1 MRIHY
6 VAVACSFAA
15 AFALTACSASQPSN
29 MSSDGNG
36 QSAAPMTVSQ
46 EEYLHAALVLDGQPA
61 LAADGKDIVVV
72 VKVTNDGP
80 RAFGSDTK
88 PNQVNLGAHATDNA
102 GNVLINDLAR
112 GHLPQIAPGATEKA
126 SILLPVAQTLGHSV
140 ALLPVQ
146 ENVGWFDVWGTK
158 PVIVGPFRSCTDANT
173 GNICNASG
181 APLPAT
187 STSL

>member
-1 MRIHY
+1 MP
-6 VAVACSFAA
+6 FAG
-15 AFALTACSASQPSN
+15 AFALTACSSSQPSN
-29 MSSDGNG
+29 TLSDGDV
-36 QSAAPMTVSQ
+36 QSATPMTMSQ
-46 EEYLHAALVLDGQPA
+46 EERLHAALVLDGQPA
-61 LAADGKDIVVV
+61 LAADSKKIVVV
-72 VKVTNDGP
+72 AKVTNDGP
-80 RAFGSDTK
+80 CAFGSDTK
-88 PNQVNLGAHATDNA
+88 PTQVNLGARATDNA
-102 GNVLINDLAR
+102 GNVLVNDLAR
-112 GHLPQIAPGATEKA
+112 GHLPQIAPDATEKA

-158 PVIVGPFRSCTDANT
+158 PMIVGPFPSCTDAST